1 MRRIEIAQSVNAAR
15 IYQAEHPFSK
25 TIFAKGKNLRVT
37 EGTAFS
43 RERPASRVRPFATF
57 FSYI

>member
-25 TIFAKGKNLRVT
+25 TIFAKGKI
-37 EGTAFS
+37 
-43 RERPASRVRPFATF
+43 FA
-57 FSYI
+57 